1 MADGGTAIDGT
12 CQTTENA
19 VMVCNDGTTLN
30 QDVAEGGLVGG
41 NLADHDG
48 HGALVPDIDIA
59 IVESQVAHLA
69 IRTLQ
74 LLDEPDIVLRVLR
87 GGLEM
92 KLLDGA
98 SHAVEG
104 TTEILDILRRDGM
117 IGPLWILDVA
127 CQPDLLLFNIRI
139 LALLGKQP
147 ELRGIGDIGP
157 AIYHLGIAF
166 GYFVCQRVGHSRQ
179 KR

>member
-1 MADGGTAIDGT
+1 
-12 CQTTENA
+12 
-19 VMVCNDGTTLN
+19 
-30 QDVAEGGLVGG
+30 
-41 NLADHDG
+41 
-48 HGALVPDIDIA
+48 
-59 IVESQVAHLA
+59 
-69 IRTLQ
+69 
-74 LLDEPDIVLRVLR
+74 
-87 GGLEM
+87 
-92 KLLDGA
+92 
-98 SHAVEG
+98 
-104 TTEILDILRRDGM
+104 M

-127 CQPDLLLFNIRI
+127 CQPDLLLFNVRT